1 MILNIW
7 NDDEIIKSIYI
18 LILYKYIYEEII
30 EKLYQFVRNRKFDK
44 NLIIYRAYYI
54 VIFLIKS
61 NNTLKWVVRM
71 QSHVSVVLRH

>member
-1 MILNIW
+1 MILNIS

-18 LILYKYIYEEII
+18 LILYKYIYVEII
-30 EKLYQFVRNRKFDK
+30 EKLYQFVRNRKFNK

-71 QSHVSVVLRH
+71 QSHVSVALRH

>member
-18 LILYKYIYEEII
+18 LILYKYIYVEII

>member
-1 MILNIW
+1 MILNIS

-18 LILYKYIYEEII
+18 LILYKYIYVEII
-30 EKLYQFVRNRKFDK
+30 EKLYQFVKNRKFNK

-71 QSHVSVVLRH
+71 QSHVSVALRH

>member
-1 MILNIW
+1 MILNIS

-18 LILYKYIYEEII
+18 LILYKYIYVEII
-30 EKLYQFVRNRKFDK
+30 EKLYQFVRNRKFNK

-61 NNTLKWVVRM
+61 NNTLK
-71 QSHVSVVLRH
+71 